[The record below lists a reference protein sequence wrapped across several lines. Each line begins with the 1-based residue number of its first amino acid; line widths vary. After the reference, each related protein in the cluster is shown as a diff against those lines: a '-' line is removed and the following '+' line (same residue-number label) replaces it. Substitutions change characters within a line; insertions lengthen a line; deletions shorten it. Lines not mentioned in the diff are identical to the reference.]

1 MVVRTLEKLPL
12 RARSLPT
19 SLIMYS
25 SPFLPDED
33 AGGDAGTLELEIRSE
48 RGCRLQMS
56 ASQRVKS
63 EEKQRTLSWMNVTE
77 KTMQGSTSSHS
88 SFFFFVFFLL
98 LLCNWTCV
106 QIKPESVFCFSWPVW
121 VSLPPPMRPLQ
132 SCTVIYSKNSCLP
145 SPWCCALSGSFSML
159 CGKAGLF
166 NSAVTSHEDTLENI
180 SAAGLIFGRDE
191 GLAF

>member
-12 RARSLPT
+12 RARSLQT

-77 KTMQGSTSSHS
+77 KTMRLGRTGIHFFTLQFFLFC
-88 SFFFFVFFLL
+88 FFF
-98 LLCNWTCV
+98 T
-106 QIKPESVFCFSWPVW
+106 
-121 VSLPPPMRPLQ
+121 
-132 SCTVIYSKNSCLP
+132 
-145 SPWCCALSGSFSML
+145 G
-159 CGKAGLF
+159 
-166 NSAVTSHEDTLENI
+166 AV
-180 SAAGLIFGRDE
+180 
-191 GLAF
+191 